1 MKNLPKLLPRPV
13 EIRADS
19 GAFELS
25 PETVIFHNCAE
36 ALPAARLL
44 AEQLRPA
51 TGYLL
56 PVEAGVPRGPSDIAL
71 ELSQDA
77 PSESEGYLLHVREGG
92 VTLQARSAAGLF
104 YATQTLRQL
113 FPEDVF
119 QPSVV
124 ARKWEIPGLFIR
136 DFPRFGWRGMHLD
149 VSRHFRPK
157 EDVLKFIE
165 TIASLKFNRFHWHL
179 TDDQGWR
186 IEIKKYPR
194 LTEVGA
200 WRDGTLVGHQGQD
213 PASFAYDGV
222 RHGGFYTQDEVR
234 EIVAYAAERH
244 VTILPEIDMPGHM
257 QAAVASY
264 PERGCTGERV
274 TVRGQWGISENVLN
288 TEESTVEFCKDI
300 LAEIL
305 ALFPGDAIHVGGDEV
320 KKREWEASA
329 RIQELRRERGL
340 KDMDEMQSWFL
351 RQIQEFLVAK
361 GRHLVGWDEILE
373 GGLDGD
379 LTVMAWRT
387 EERGSVAAKA
397 GHPVVIASRNYYFDY
412 YQAEPVDQEP
422 LAIGGFAPMKKVYAY
437 DPIPLDLT
445 EDERG
450 RVLGGQGQLWTEYMP
465 TMEHVEYMAFP
476 RSCALAES
484 LWLQEPLKDYEDYL
498 RRLPSF
504 LKRLEAR
511 GVNYCQCSG

>member
-1 MKNLPKLLPRPV
+1 MKNLPNLLPRPV
-13 EIRADS
+13 EIRPDS
-19 GAFELS
+19 GIFEIL
-25 PETVIFHNCAE
+25 PDTVIFHDCAE
-36 ALPAARLL
+36 ARPAARLL

-51 TGYLL
+51 TGYVLS
-56 PVEAGVPRGPSDIAL
+56 VEEGAPRCPNDIAL

-77 PSESEGYLLHVREGG
+77 PPESEGYSLHVTENGAS
-92 VTLQARSAAGLF
+92 LKARSAAGLF

-113 FPEDVF
+113 FPVEIF

-124 ARKWEIPGLFIR
+124 SRKWEIPGLAIR
-136 DFPRFGWRGMHLD
+136 DFPRFEWRGMHLD

-165 TIASLKFNRFHWHL
+165 TISSLKFNRFHWHL

-194 LTEVGA
+194 LTEIGA
-200 WRDGTLVGHQGQD
+200 WRDGTLIGHQSQD
-213 PASFAYDGV
+213 PANIAYDGV
-222 RHGGFYTQDEVR
+222 RHGGFYTQEDVR
-234 EIVAYAAERH
+234 KIVAFASEHH

-264 PERGCTGERV
+264 PERGCTETPV
-274 TVRGQWGISENVLN
+274 TVRKEWRSEHVLN

-300 LAEIL
+300 LSEIL
-305 ALFPGDAIHVGGDEV
+305 DLFPGHAIHVGGDEV
-320 KKREWEASA
+320 KKQEWEASA
-329 RIQELRRERGL
+329 RIQQLRCERGL

-351 RQIQEFLVAK
+351 RQIQKFLVAK

-379 LTVMAWRT
+379 LTIMAWRND
-387 EERGSVAAKA
+387 ERGRIAVKT
-397 GHPVVIASRNYYFDY
+397 GHPTVIASKNYYFDF
-412 YQAEPVDQEP
+412 YQAEPVEKEP
-422 LAIGGFAPMKKVYAY
+422 LAFGGFLPMKQVYAY
-437 DPIPLDLT
+437 NPIPQDLT
-445 EDERG
+445 EAERG
-450 RVLGGQGQLWTEYMP
+450 RILGGQGQLWTEYMP

-476 RSCALAES
+476 RCCALAES
-484 LWLQEPLKDYEDYL
+484 LWLGETLKDYEDFV

-504 LKRLEAR
+504 LKRLDAQ